1 MKNYVYVIYNK
12 LSGRYESVMSFPS
25 DGMALHRLNGNI
37 DKAEY
42 ELCRVGSID
51 IESGVIE
58 PCSPVRLIWVE
69 DNSNTPTVQAD

>member
-1 MKNYVYVIYNK
+1 MKNYVYVLYNK

-42 ELCRVGSID
+42 ELCRVGSVN
-51 IESGVIE
+51 IETGVIE
-58 PCSPVRLIWVE
+58 PCSPVRLIWEE
-69 DNSNTPTVQAD
+69 DNTKTPVVESM

>member
-1 MKNYVYVIYNK
+1 MKNYVYVLFNK

-42 ELCRVGSID
+42 ELCRVGSVD
-51 IESGVIE
+51 IETGVID
-58 PCSPVRLIWVE
+58 PCSPVRLIWEE
-69 DNSNTPTVQAD
+69 DNTNTPVVESC

>member
-1 MKNYVYVIYNK
+1 MKNYVYVLYNK

-42 ELCRVGSID
+42 ELCRVGSVD
-51 IESGVIE
+51 IESGVIDS
-58 PCSPVRLIWVE
+58 CSPVRLIWEE
-69 DNSNTPTVQAD
+69 DNTNTPTVQAD